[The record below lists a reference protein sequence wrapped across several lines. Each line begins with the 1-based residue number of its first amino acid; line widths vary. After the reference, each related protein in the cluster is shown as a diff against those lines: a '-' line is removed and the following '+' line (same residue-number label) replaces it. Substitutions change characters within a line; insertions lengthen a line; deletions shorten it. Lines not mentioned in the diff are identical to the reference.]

1 VNISIELPA
10 GLWERLKA
18 HLLPKNAR
26 EEQAAFLFAAASVP
40 ADELRL
46 RAIGSYMLTPSDFD
60 AQHTDYLEITDECKS
75 RLIQHAHQH
84 QLSLVELHSHPGPW
98 RAAFS
103 PYDLRGLDDT
113 VPHMLWRLKGRP
125 YAAIVVAHT
134 GFDAMVWTGKG
145 EPACALT
152 ALVADGRRLLPTNLT
167 LMR

>member
-1 VNISIELPA
+1 MNITIELPA
-10 GLWERLKA
+10 GLWKCLNA
-18 HLLPKNAR
+18 HLLPKGVR
-26 EEQAAFLFAAASVP
+26 EEQAAFLYAAASV
-40 ADELRL
+40 ATNELYL
-46 RAIGSYMLTPSDFD
+46 RAVDSYMLAPRDFD
-60 AQHTDYLEITDECKS
+60 AQHADYLEITDECKS

-103 PYDLRGLDDT
+103 DYDLRGLDDT

-145 EPACALT
+145 EPARALT
-152 ALVADGRRLLPTNLT
+152 GLVADGQRMLPTNLT